1 MKKHSFRR
9 NLSNKQ
15 GILFY
20 SISLG
25 KIIDEA
31 LGIHNSAYYGYQYN
45 EIMLVHLEMKSI
57 LFC

>member
-1 MKKHSFRR
+1 MKNIPFGGIYQI
-9 NLSNKQ
+9 NKA
-15 GILFY
+15 FY

>member
-15 GILFY
+15 AFY